1 MIKDRVCEW
10 YATCSYTGYLPIAPG
25 TWGSALT
32 CIILYLIPSFGNP
45 AVITILAIL
54 AYPAVEVA
62 RRGETDPG
70 RIVVDE
76 MLGMLIA
83 LGGHVLTVQTIIE
96 AFILFRVFDILKP
109 YPVRNLERLPG
120 AYGIIADDILAGA
133 YANVALLI
141 LEKLL

>member
-1 MIKDRVCEW
+1 M
-10 YATCSYTGYLPIAPG
+10 
-25 TWGSALT
+25 
-32 CIILYLIPSFGNP
+32 
-45 AVITILAIL
+45 
-54 AYPAVEVA
+54 
-62 RRGETDPG
+62 
-70 RIVVDE
+70 DE